1 MAEWQAAVDRSRTLV
16 AEAIADG
23 GLGGSPP
30 TPRATAA
37 ARACGACSW
46 T

>member
-1 MAEWQAAVDRSRTLV
+1 MAQWQAAVDRSRTLV

-23 GLGGSPP
+23 GLAGSPT
-30 TPRATAA
+30 TPLHA
-37 ARACGACSW
+37 ARPPACGASSW